1 MSSVQCEIRDSAA
14 RLVIDRPQAGN
25 ALQGQEVDELAG
37 HVRACLRDPA
47 VRAIVIR
54 GAGTRFFCTGGDIRE
69 LASGLPD
76 IGLHIR
82 KWHELADMI
91 ESAEKP
97 VIAALNGHAVGGGL
111 ELALACHHRI
121 AVAHARV
128 GLPELKVG
136 LFPSAGGVQR
146 LTRLIGASDALELV
160 LGAELIDATQAQR
173 RGIVDSVHDSTDFD
187 AKVDAMLQVWCAH
200 EPNAV
205 RAVLACARAAAQGV
219 YSVELEIALLRQC
232 YQTPRNRALLQAFLD
247 GLGGARP

>member
-25 ALQGQEVDELAG
+25 ALQGQDVDELAS

-69 LASGLPD
+69 LAGGLSD

-82 KWHELADMI
+82 KWHELVDMI

-97 VIAALNGHAVGGGL
+97 VVAALNGHAVGGGL

-121 AVAHARV
+121 AAAHARV
-128 GLPELKVG
+128 GLPELRVG
-136 LFPSAGGVQR
+136 LFPSAGGVRR
-146 LTRLIGASDALELV
+146 LTRLIGASAALELV
-160 LGAELIDATQAQR
+160 LAADLVDAAHAQR
-173 RGIVDSVHDSTDFD
+173 IGIVDGVCDGAALD
-187 AKVDAMLQVWCAH
+187 AKVDTMLHGLCAH

-205 RAVLACARAAAQGV
+205 RAVLACARAAAAGV
-219 YSVELEIALLRQC
+219 YSVELEIALLREC

-247 GLGGARP
+247 GLSAARP